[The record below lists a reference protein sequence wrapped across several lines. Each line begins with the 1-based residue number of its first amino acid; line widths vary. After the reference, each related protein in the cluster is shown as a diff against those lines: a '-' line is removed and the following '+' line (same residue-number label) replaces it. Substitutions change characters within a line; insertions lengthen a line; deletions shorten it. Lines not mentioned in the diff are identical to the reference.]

1 MSIHLTP
8 PSSPFTR
15 RAWALPL
22 ALCLLATLTACTPLP
37 ARFAGPQS
45 ETTTRILALPPVD
58 VLLLGEQHD
67 AAEHQR
73 IHEAVVRSYADRGL
87 LAALVIE
94 MAERGRSTAGLP
106 RDADAAQ
113 VQAALAWDVKGWP
126 WPAYGPA
133 VMAAVRA
140 GVPVLGA
147 NLPRTRMREAMAD
160 RRLDDRLPEASLQV
174 QRDAIRV
181 GHCGMLPDGQIAPM
195 ARIQIAR
202 DVAMAHT
209 AADAA
214 VAGKVVVLLAGSG
227 HVDRLVGVPLHLP
240 PNLTSVSV
248 RLLASG
254 GRSENAASFDTV
266 WPTPTVPE
274 KDYCADMK
282 KQMAQ

>member
-1 MSIHLTP
+1 M
-8 PSSPFTR
+8 
-15 RAWALPL
+15 
-22 ALCLLATLTACTPLP
+22 CLLAALGGCAQLPSPFSAPQTEATA
-37 ARFAGPQS
+37 
-45 ETTTRILALPPVD
+45 RILALPPVD

-73 IHEAVVRSYADRGL
+73 IHEAVVRSYAERGR

-106 RDADAAQ
+106 RDADAAA
-113 VQAALAWDVKGWP
+113 VQSALAWDTKGWP

-140 GVPVLGA
+140 GVPVLGG

-160 RRLDDRLPEASLQV
+160 RRLDDRLPDASLQV
-174 QRDAIRV
+174 QREAIRV
-181 GHCGMLPDGQIAPM
+181 GHCGMLPDGQIEPM

-214 VAGKVVVLLAGSG
+214 VSGKAVVLLAGSG

-240 PNLTSVSV
+240 PTLKSESV

-254 GRSENAASFDTV
+254 SRTENAASFDAV
-266 WPTPTVPE
+266 WPTAAVPE

-282 KQMAQ
+282 KQMAR